1 MSFYT
6 ILYTRFALD
15 LVACFVLV
23 FLLYYLRYRDKETTI
38 AMALFNIFAFAVLS
52 ILSTVEFGIA
62 AGFGLFAVLAL
73 FNLRSEQI
81 SRTDI
86 AYFFGSISIAVITSI
101 PDTHQGYLFAVL
113 VIVLL
118 AAYVVD
124 HPSILRTASQVK
136 LTLDTIPDAVLSD
149 PQALN
154 RHLSDKLGVTVMSS
168 RVTNVNYVTDI
179 VNVEVH
185 FRSRPQ

>member
-15 LVACFVLV
+15 LAACFVLV

-81 SRTDI
+81 NKTDI
-86 AYFFGSISIAVITSI
+86 AYFFGSISLAVITSI
-101 PDTHQGYLFAVL
+101 PDTHQGYQFAIL
-113 VIVLL
+113 IIVLL
-118 AAYVVD
+118 AVYIVD
-124 HPSILRTASQVK
+124 HPRILRTVSQVK
-136 LTLDTIPDAVLSD
+136 LTLDTIPTHILSD

-154 RHLSDKLGVTVMSS
+154 QELSQTLGVTVLSS
-168 RVTNVNYVTDI
+168 RVTKVDFVTEI
-179 VNVEVH
+179 ANVEVH
-185 FRSRPQ
+185 FRSQK